1 MAQEASHGFR
11 ALRVVDKRAES
22 RTITSFLLEPVDAT
36 GWRDF
41 EPGQFLAFRIPC
53 ETEARGFVLRTYSVS
68 SAPEQRGRYR
78 ISVKREEAPRP
89 GLPDGVGSCHLHRS
103 VQVGDVLMADGPR
116 GDFTLDR
123 SSPRPVVL
131 LSGGVG
137 LTPMVSMLHALAA
150 DASRPVY
157 FVHACD
163 NGELHA
169 LGDEIDT
176 LAKARPSITV
186 HTVYRFPTEADLA
199 AHQYHSQG
207 VVTRELLQRLLPLDD
222 YDFYLCGPPPFMQA
236 VYRTMRDLGVHRERI
251 AYEFFGPASILDTEA
266 DAHAPTR
273 PTASAVVAA
282 QAAAEMAS
290 TSPAADGIQIEFR
303 KTGRSASWNEAA
315 ESLLSFAEDQGLSPE
330 FSCRAGVC
338 GTCEVALLEGEVDYF
353 EEPLDDPGPGRVLI
367 CCSRPRGAVVL
378 DL

>member
-1 MAQEASHGFR
+1 MTPDASHGFR
-11 ALRVVDKRAES
+11 ALRVVDKRPES
-22 RTITSFLLEPVDAT
+22 RTITSFLLEPADAD

-41 EPGQFLAFRIPC
+41 DPGQFLAFRIPC
-53 ETEARGFVLRTYSVS
+53 DTQARGYVLRTYSVS
-68 SAPEQRGRYR
+68 SAPGQHGRYR

-89 GLPDGVGSCHLHRS
+89 DLPDGVGSCHLHRS
-103 VQVGDVLMADGPR
+103 VHVGDVLMADGPR

-123 SSPRPVVL
+123 TSPRPVVL

-150 DASRPVY
+150 GASRPVY
-157 FVHACD
+157 FIHACD

-169 LGDEIDT
+169 LGAEIDT
-176 LAKARPSITV
+176 LAKARSGITV
-186 HTVYRFPTEADLA
+186 HTVYRFPTEADVA
-199 AHQYHSQG
+199 ARRHQSQG
-207 VVTRELLQRLLPLDD
+207 VVTRELMQRLLPLDD

-236 VYRTMRDLGVHRERI
+236 VYRTVRDLGVPRERI
-251 AYEFFGPASILDTEA
+251 AYEFFGPASILDAEA

-273 PTASAVVAA
+273 PTAGAVVAA
-282 QAAAEMAS
+282 QAAAEA
-290 TSPAADGIQIEFR
+290 TAASPAPESMQIEFR
-303 KTGRSASWNEAA
+303 KTGRSATWNESA

-338 GTCEVALLEGEVDYF
+338 GTCSVALLEGEVDYF
-353 EEPLDDPGPGRVLI
+353 EEPLDDPGAGRVLI
-367 CCSRPRGAVVL
+367 CCSRPKGAVVL